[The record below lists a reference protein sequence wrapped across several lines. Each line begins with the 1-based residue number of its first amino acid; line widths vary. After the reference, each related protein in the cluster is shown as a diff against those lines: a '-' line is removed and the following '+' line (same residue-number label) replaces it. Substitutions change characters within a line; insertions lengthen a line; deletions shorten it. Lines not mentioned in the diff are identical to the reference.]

1 MIERGSV
8 QNIRESGKQNKR
20 FVFCLKINMENN
32 IEYQIFIGCT
42 DPQSNS
48 EEINEDELREMV
60 VSFFK
65 RKQIDFSL
73 YSVKGGYLYKT
84 GKYAIE
90 NSLCINIIGQEEI
103 NIIQLAKSLSMYM
116 NQECSLITKNY
127 LKTSFQ

>member
-1 MIERGSV
+1 
-8 QNIRESGKQNKR
+8 
-20 FVFCLKINMENN
+20 MENN

-84 GKYAIE
+84 GKYVIE

>member
-1 MIERGSV
+1 
-8 QNIRESGKQNKR
+8 
-20 FVFCLKINMENN
+20 MENN

-73 YSVKGGYLYKT
+73 YSVKGIVYILLV
-84 GKYAIE
+84 
-90 NSLCINIIGQEEI
+90 SLGNLVG
-103 NIIQLAKSLSMYM
+103 AVAFHTVK
-116 NQECSLITKNY
+116 KAV
-127 LKTSFQ
+127 LK